1 MADRIENSLDDQ
13 VILITGGAR
22 RIGAQLARTLHAA
35 GARILVHYRSAA
47 AAAKALG
54 EELNA
59 ARPNSAALF
68 AADLQKDQAPEQV
81 IAAATSHFGRLD
93 VLLNNAS
100 TFYPT
105 PVGKITPAA
114 WDDLIGSN
122 LRAPL
127 FLAQA
132 AAPHLAKQRGLILN
146 VIDIHGLRPLK
157 GYPVYS
163 IAKAGLA
170 MLTRSLARELGPDI
184 RVNGIAPGP
193 VLWAEHDLDDNMK
206 REIVGKTAL
215 KRVGNPKDIAR
226 TALFLVRD
234 APYITG
240 QIIAVDG
247 GRSI

>member
-1 MADRIENSLDDQ
+1 MADSTGNSLDHQ

-22 RIGAQLARTLHAA
+22 RIGAQIARTLHAA
-35 GARILVHYRSAA
+35 GGRILLHYRSST
-47 AAAKALG
+47 AAAKELG
-54 EELNA
+54 AELNA
-59 ARPNSAALF
+59 ARPGSVALI
-68 AADLQKDQAPEQV
+68 AADLQQEEAPEQL
-81 IAAATSHFGRLD
+81 IAAALGHFGRLD
-93 VLLNNAS
+93 VLINNAS

-105 PVGKITPAA
+105 PVGKITRAA

-132 AAPHLAKQRGLILN
+132 AAPHLAKQRGVIIN
-146 VIDIHGLRPLK
+146 VVDIHGLRPLK

-170 MLTRSLARELGPDI
+170 
-184 RVNGIAPGP
+184 PGP
-193 VLWAEHDLDDNMK
+193 VLWAEHDLDDSMK
-206 REIVGKTAL
+206 REIIARTTL
-215 KRVGNPKDIAR
+215 KRTGSPQDIAR
-226 TALFLVRD
+226 TALFLIRD
-234 APYITG
+234 ASYITG